1 MTLPLYG
8 VAPVLVSIFLVA
20 GTQAMA
26 AEVHVTVSGAA
37 ANGTYVF
44 AALCTSSLDPGT
56 CERGDRKIATGPNV
70 RFTFENVPPG
80 RLAVAAFQDI
90 DGSGSIE
97 RTKLGLPREPFG
109 FSNDAG
115 RARRPTFEAA
125 AFNLGSGTSNVNVR
139 LRTLSQAAGA
149 QE

>member
-8 VAPVLVSIFLVA
+8 AVATLVSIFFVVGTPAKA
-20 GTQAMA
+20 G
-26 AEVHVTVSGAA
+26 EVNVTVSGVV

-44 AALCTSSLDPGT
+44 AALCTSSLDPDT
-56 CERGDRKIATGPNV
+56 CQKGDRKIATGPNV
-70 RFTFENVPPG
+70 RFSFDNVPPG
-80 RLAVAAFQDI
+80 RLAVAAYQDL

-109 FSNDAG
+109 FSIDAG
-115 RARRPTFEAA
+115 RARRPSFDAA
-125 AFNLGSGTSNVNVR
+125 AFNVGSGTSNVNVR

>member
-8 VAPVLVSIFLVA
+8 AVATLVSIFFVVGTPAKA
-20 GTQAMA
+20 G
-26 AEVHVTVSGAA
+26 EVNVTVSGVV

-44 AALCTSSLDPGT
+44 AALCTSSLDPDT
-56 CERGDRKIATGPNV
+56 CQKGDRKIATGPNV
-70 RFTFENVPPG
+70 RFSFDNVPPG
-80 RLAVAAFQDI
+80 RLAVAAYQDL

-115 RARRPTFEAA
+115 RARRPSFDAA
-125 AFNLGSGTSNVNVR
+125 AFNVGSGTSNVNVR

>member
-8 VAPVLVSIFLVA
+8 AVATLVSIFFVVGTPAKA
-20 GTQAMA
+20 G
-26 AEVHVTVSGAA
+26 EVNVTVSGVV

-44 AALCTSSLDPGT
+44 AALCTSSLDPDT
-56 CERGDRKIATGPNV
+56 CQKGDRKIATGPNV
-70 RFTFENVPPG
+70 RFSFDNVPPG
-80 RLAVAAFQDI
+80 RLAVAAYQDL

-97 RTKLGLPREPFG
+97 RTKLGLPRDPFG

-115 RARRPTFEAA
+115 RARRPSFDAA
-125 AFNLGSGTSNVNVR
+125 AFNVGSGTSNVNVR

>member
-1 MTLPLYG
+1 MPLPLYG
-8 VAPVLVSIFLVA
+8 VTPVLVSIFLVA
-20 GTQAMA
+20 GTPAMA
-26 AEVHVTVSGAA
+26 AEVNVTVSGVA

-44 AALCTSSLDPGT
+44 AALCTSSLDPAT
-56 CERGDRKIATGPNV
+56 CERGDRKAASGTTV
-70 RFTFENVPPG
+70 RFKFENVPPG
-80 RLAVAAFQDI
+80 RLAVAAYQDL

-97 RTKLGLPREPFG
+97 RTRLGLPREPFG

-115 RARRPTFEAA
+115 RARRPDFEAA
-125 AFNLGSGTSNVNVR
+125 AFNVGSGTSNVNVR